1 MLNYECQHCKYKTK
15 YKTHYERH
23 CLSKKHINNCN
34 IANNKIKQF
43 KCSHCN
49 YKTTRKDS
57 LNRHMK
63 KHSINYNDVTYESNL
78 FKKFVKLQTD
88 MVNKIAK
95 KGKKII
101 EKDEKIIELLKEKN
115 KNTTINNTTKNKN
128 VYNYIVNNVK
138 PSTNVY
144 IELEKPFTKEEIDNI
159 KNKSALEGSYA
170 YIHNRFINKRDYDEK
185 ILVCSDI
192 SRNKFSYYNENNEWV
207 IDMKLRNLSEL
218 IFNKICKIVN
228 NPLEFDSNKHNYE
241 QFLDETKKQ
250 ILLYEELKNTLK
262 TKPTKLLNKLSKDT
276 YIDENYI
283 SKHKILV
290 DKNS

>member
-1 MLNYECQHCKYKTK
+1 MVDYKCEKCKFTTNNKYLYNRHCLTKKHIRNCNIDTKKLKYLKCPHCKYKTTRK
-15 YKTHYERH
+15 F
-23 CLSKKHINNCN
+23 CLDSHLKAH
-34 IANNKIKQF
+34 NKI
-43 KCSHCN
+43 
-49 YKTTRKDS
+49 
-57 LNRHMK
+57 LNT
-63 KHSINYNDVTYESNL
+63 NDKILEFQT
-78 FKKFVKLQTD
+78 KL
-88 MVNKIAK
+88 
-95 KGKKII
+95 I
-101 EKDEKIIELLKEKN
+101 EKLIEN
-115 KNTTINNTTKNKN
+115 SSNTTINNNTKNQN

-138 PSTNVY
+138 PSTNVH

-159 KNKSALEGSYA
+159 KNKSVLEGSYA